1 MGQTIIGAGDAKAV
15 KRYSVSLAREFSR
28 ESYWNNRFV
37 GVGEKAQTP
46 VQLITDLERDQG
58 DQVTYDL
65 VMNIK
70 MQPIEGDSVLKGRE
84 EGLQFYTDNLLL
96 DQMRAGV
103 NCGGRMS
110 RKRTIYQLRDIALD
124 RQKDY
129 WARIFD
135 ELLFIYASGS
145 RGVATDYIFP
155 TTYTG
160 FAGNALTAPDS
171 NHILYAGAATAKNN
185 LASTDKVSLTVVEKA
200 QTKAKTLGGGTT
212 GIPALVPCKF
222 EGEER
227 FVYVMHEY
235 QAYDLR
241 TSTSTGQWLDIQK
254 SLATAIGNQS
264 PMFKGGLG
272 LYNNTI
278 LHSHRAV
285 IQFSDY
291 GAGANI
297 AAARGLFLGR
307 QALVVAYGSP
317 GTGMRMNWDEETD
330 DRGNQLVITSGSI
343 FGVKKVTFN
352 SLDFG
357 VLSIDGAAAAPF

>member
-1 MGQTIIGAGDAKAV
+1 MAQTIIGAGDAKAV

-58 DQVTYDL
+58 DQVSYDL
-65 VMNIK
+65 VMNLK
-70 MQPIEGDSVLKGRE
+70 MQPIEGDAVLKGKE
-84 EGLQFYTDNLLL
+84 EALQFYSANLLI

-103 NCGGRMS
+103 NFGGRMT
-110 RKRTIYQLRDIALD
+110 RKRTMHQLRDIGLD

-129 WARIFD
+129 WARVFD
-135 ELLFIYASGS
+135 ELLFIYASGA

-155 TTYTG
+155 TSYTG
-160 FAGNALTAPDS
+160 FAGNALTAPDTS
-171 NHILYAGAATAKNN
+171 HILYAGVATSKAS
-185 LASTDKVSLTVVEKA
+185 LASTDKVSLTTIEKA
-200 QTKAKTLGGGTT
+200 QTKAKTLGGGTSGT
-212 GIPALVPCKF
+212 PALVPCKW

-241 TSTSTGQWLDIQK
+241 TNTSTGQWLDVQK
-254 SLATAIGNQS
+254 ALATAIGKES

-272 LYNNTI
+272 MYGNTI

-291 GAGANI
+291 GAGTNI

-343 FGVKKVTFN
+343 FGVGKVTFN

-357 VLSIDGAAAAPF
+357 VLSIDAAAAAPF